1 MDSGSAYEG
10 VVCLTY
16 VGCDSGQ
23 NENVLISFYQAKL
36 FLFLG
41 NIVCHP
47 ISFDQ
52 R

>member
-23 NENVLISFYQAKL
+23 NENVLITVAFIKQSYFY
-36 FLFLG
+36 F
-41 NIVCHP
+41 
-47 ISFDQ
+47 
-52 R
+52 